1 MNFFINLL
9 KSAIKVSVNIWAGFF
24 AFMVILIVLGVI
36 SAAGDSAEVK
46 PESKTLSLEYQY
58 GNFESKNKIL
68 SIPINGVILGDEGEL
83 GELGS
88 LFETPN
94 LTFGYKV
101 KHQLEEAAE
110 NPSIKGVILEIN
122 SPGGTIY
129 GSQAIADGVKLY
141 KEKTGN
147 PVVTFVAGL
156 AASGGYWAAASTD
169 HIVADYGTGIGSIG
183 VITGPFKYYDGVV
196 AEEAGLLTGG
206 ILTENGI
213 QSYYVTA
220 GESKD
225 LGNPFRKMTDIELAS
240 LQSMVNNQYGLFV
253 SHVAEHRSLSS
264 EYVRSELKALLYD
277 PIAAKD
283 NKLIDDIGS
292 REASY
297 TYTAQ
302 KADLKKD
309 GYQVV
314 RPKSNKGFV
323 DKLFAAASFMRAPQA
338 QSPQSV
344 TSVSC
349 NQLGSLVLAYHGS
362 MSSVCR

>member
-1 MNFFINLL
+1 MNFLINLA
-9 KSAIKVSVNIWAGFF
+9 KSALKVTVNIWAGFF
-24 AFMVILIVLGVI
+24 ALVVIMIVLGII
-36 SAAGDSAEVK
+36 SAAGDSSEVK
-46 PESKTLSLEYQY
+46 PESLSLEYHY

-68 SIPINGVILGDEGEL
+68 SIPINGIILGDETEL

-110 NPSIKGVILEIN
+110 NSSIKGVILEIN

-147 PVVTFVAGL
+147 PVVTFVSGL
-156 AASGGYWAAASTD
+156 AASGGYWAAAATD
-169 HIVADYGTGIGSIG
+169 HIVADYGTGVGSIG

-196 AEEAGLLTGG
+196 AEEAGLLSGG

-225 LGNPFRKMTDIELAS
+225 MGNPFRKMTDSELAS
-240 LQSMVNNQYGLFV
+240 LQSMVNNEYGLFV
-253 SHVAEHRSLSS
+253 THVAEHRSVSP

-283 NKLIDDIGS
+283 KKLIDDIGS

-314 RPKSNKGFV
+314 RPKGKKSFV
-323 DKLFAAASFMRAPQA
+323 DTLFGAAMLMKAPQA
-338 QSPQSV
+338 QSPA
-344 TSVSC
+344 TTPLTC

-362 MSSVCR
+362 LAGVCN